1 MSKVAHYLQEHLLG
15 EVTDS
20 PEARKH
26 FSHDASILRLSP
38 SIVVYPRTESDV
50 RKTTRFSWQLARR
63 GRVMP
68 ITARGGGSN
77 TSGSAIGSGIIL
89 VFTAHMNKVLMLDA
103 KKEFVV
109 VEPGATYDKLEQTI
123 YTHGLFLPPYPN
135 SHHYASIGGGIA
147 TNAVGE
153 KSVKYGSTGQYVE
166 RLRVVLANGEVIETE
181 PISKRELNRKM
192 GLSTFEGEIYR
203 AIDALLEENAELIG
217 RERHRIRA
225 LRNAVGYNLFDIKS
239 KKKDFDLTPLF
250 IGSQGTLG
258 IITEATM
265 EAVPHNPITNM
276 AMVSLNDLNDLH
288 VLLPEVLKLKP
299 SICDMVNRSAIELVL
314 QINPNQLRGV
324 LENPGAAI
332 HLFIEF
338 DDTKEGS
345 QKSALKKIRK
355 LVEKLDGA
363 YRSTRQPEEMERYWK
378 IRHSVSTILTQ
389 PQGQAK
395 AVPIAEDICVPAGSL
410 VEFLHRAAEIYERNG
425 LVAAAWGHA
434 GDGVVRMQPMLDLGQ
449 VGDRQKLFKVAE
461 AIYEVVKDLDGSI
474 TAAAGDGRIRAPYIS
489 SVHSPEFYQLI
500 LKVKNIFDPYGI
512 LNPGVKTASAEEVK
526 GLMRS
531 EYNLAHHHEHLPR
544 S

>member
-1 MSKVAHYLQEHLLG
+1 MSRVAHYLQEHLLG

-20 PEARKH
+20 PEVRRH

-50 RKTTRFSWQLARR
+50 RKTARFSWQLARR

-77 TSGSAIGSGIIL
+77 TSGSAIGSGILL

-103 KKEFVV
+103 KKEFIV
-109 VEPGATYDKLEQTI
+109 VEPGATYDKLEQTL

-147 TNAVGE
+147 TNAIGE
-153 KSVKYGSTGQYVE
+153 KSVKYGNTGQYVE
-166 RLRVVLANGEVIETE
+166 KLRVVLANGELIETG
-181 PISKRELNRKM
+181 PIGKRELNRKM
-192 GLSTFEGEIYR
+192 GLSTFEGEVYR
-203 AIDALLEENAELIG
+203 SLDALLEENAELIEH
-217 RERHRIRA
+217 ERNRVRA
-225 LRNAVGYNLFDIKS
+225 LRNAVGYNLYDVKP
-239 KKKDFDLTPLF
+239 KKKDFDITPLF

-265 EAVPHNPITNM
+265 EVISHNPITSM
-276 AMVSLNDLNDLH
+276 ALVSLSNLNDLH
-288 VLLPEVLKLKP
+288 SLLPELLKLKP
-299 SICDMVNRSAIELVL
+299 SVLDMVNRAAIELVL
-314 QINPNQLRGV
+314 QINPNQLAEV
-324 LENPGAAI
+324 LDNPRADI

-338 DDTKEGS
+338 DNIKEGD
-345 QKSALKKIRK
+345 QKDGLKKIRK
-355 LVEKLDGA
+355 LVEKLDGSFHSA
-363 YRSTRQPEEMERYWK
+363 DNPEAMEKFWK

-395 AVPIAEDICVPAGSL
+395 AIPMVEDVCVPVNSL
-410 VEFLHRAAEIYERNG
+410 VEFLHRASDIYEKNG
-425 LVAAAWGHA
+425 LISAAWGHA

-449 VGDRQKLFKVAE
+449 IGDRQKMFKIAE
-461 AIYEVVKDLDGSI
+461 AIYEVVKDLAGSI
-474 TAAAGDGRIRAPYIS
+474 TAAAGDGRVRAPYTPILY
-489 SVHSPEFYQLI
+489 SPEYLDLI
-500 LKVKNIFDPYGI
+500 KKVKDIFDPYGI
-512 LNPGVKTASAEEVK
+512 LNPGVKTASAEEVRT
-526 GLMRS
+526 LMRG